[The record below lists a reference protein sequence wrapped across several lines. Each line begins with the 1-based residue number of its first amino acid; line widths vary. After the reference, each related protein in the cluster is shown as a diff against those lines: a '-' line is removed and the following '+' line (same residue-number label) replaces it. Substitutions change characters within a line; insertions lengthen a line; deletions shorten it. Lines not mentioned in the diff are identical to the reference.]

1 MQIPLQL
8 PLDRID
14 LIELIEPTEPTEMV
28 TLVITRTTR
37 TAMVVVVEIRASIP
51 RPRIEKTADTV
62 VPRKVRAISGSFPV
76 AAEAAA
82 PATGRTSTPST
93 PIGTMCSLPPPHRT
107 HHPQSH
113 PPLMAIAT
121 AATLIITILQ
131 GATRTEVIVVEV
143 EVVEVVVVVGPWHGL
158 LPHLPLLL
166 QSMMA
171 IEETAKEEVT
181 VIPTTTSL
189 VDFPL
194 IRRPITS
201 SSISSSCHCR
211 RLRCINRR
219 KMFGLVGSNS
229 SSLLPIKITST
240 TTAAVIVFPRG
251 FPPMIPP
258 QLLLQL

>member
-1 MQIPLQL
+1 MA
-8 PLDRID
+8 
-14 LIELIEPTEPTEMV
+14 

-37 TAMVVVVEIRASIP
+37 TVMVVVVEIRASIP

-62 VPRKVRAISGSFPV
+62 APRKVRAISGSFPV
-76 AAEAAA
+76 AAAAA

-93 PIGTMCSLPPPHRT
+93 PIGTMCSFPPPPHRT
-107 HHPQSH
+107 RHPQSH

-131 GATRTEVIVVEV
+131 GATRTEVMV
-143 EVVEVVVVVGPWHGL
+143 EVVEVEPWHGL
-158 LPHLPLLL
+158 LPHLPPLL

-171 IEETAKEEVT
+171 IEETAKEEVI

-201 SSISSSCHCR
+201 ISSSISCHCR
-211 RLRCINRR
+211 RLRCTNRR
-219 KMFGLVGSNS
+219 KMFGLVGS
-229 SSLLPIKITST
+229 SLLPIKITSIT
-240 TTAAVIVFPRG
+240 AVIVFPRG
-251 FPPMIPP
+251 FPPVIQPLPP
-258 QLLLQL
+258 L